1 MIQLL
6 LDVWENSVKA
16 THLFLSYDEIENIEK
31 HVIQTLNG
39 VPVFTITGNKN
50 GNPVDF
56 MEIKELG
63 VRRSAQNLDVGYIT
77 LKKWLNFPVGV
88 AGNYESDEQKE
99 IARLKRE
106 LYDAQDV
113 LDVLKKLSA
122 F

>member
-31 HVIQTLNG
+31 HVTQTLNG
-39 VPVFTITGNKN
+39 VPVFMITENKN

-77 LKKWLNFPVGV
+77 LKKWLNFPIRVS
-88 AGNYESDEQKE
+88 GNYAPDEQKE

>member
-1 MIQLL
+1 M
-6 LDVWENSVKA
+6 
-16 THLFLSYDEIENIEK
+16 
-31 HVIQTLNG
+31 NG
-39 VPVFTITGNKN
+39 VPVFMITENKN

-77 LKKWLNFPVGV
+77 LKKWLNFPIGV
-88 AGNYESDEQKE
+88 SGNYESDEQKE

-106 LYDAQDV
+106 LHDAQDA
-113 LDVLKKLSA
+113 LNILKNLSA